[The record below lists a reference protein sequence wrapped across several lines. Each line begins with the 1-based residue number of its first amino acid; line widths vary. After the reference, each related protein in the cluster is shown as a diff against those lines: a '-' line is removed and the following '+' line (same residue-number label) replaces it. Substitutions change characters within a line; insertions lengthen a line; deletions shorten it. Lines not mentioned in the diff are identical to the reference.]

1 MPDLHQ
7 NTRQMSMRQRG
18 RGMSLKQEH
27 QTITT
32 DFLQAAGLLRHDLV
46 WSEDF
51 DAIRLDLA
59 DYLENHS
66 RLGAANHPALISMVK
81 KLIATENDMSI

>member
-1 MPDLHQ
+1 
-7 NTRQMSMRQRG
+7 
-18 RGMSLKQEH
+18 MSLKQEH

-66 RLGAANHPALISMVK
+66 RLGAANHPSLVK
-81 KLIATENDMSI
+81 VVKRLIADENDMSI